1 MISNRPLDQYTLMF
15 EDASTNG
22 LKYERVIAAN
32 ITTELTTEA
41 QLNLVQT
48 RELLEHAYG
57 GDQSKVANLIEQ
69 FEVSH
74 LIQLLANSTDPLV
87 FNEAELVQFGF
98 DKDELEATRSAA
110 GTPS

>member
-15 EDASTNG
+15 ENATTDG
-22 LKYERVIAAN
+22 LRYERVIATN
-32 ITTELTTEA
+32 ITTDLTAEA
-41 QLNLVQT
+41 QLNLAQT
-48 RELLEHAYG
+48 RGLLEHAYG

-74 LIQLLANSTDPLV
+74 LIQLLANAKDPLV

-98 DKDELEATRSAA
+98 DKDKLEVTQRAVGA
-110 GTPS
+110 

>member
-15 EDASTNG
+15 EDVPANG
-22 LKYERVIAAN
+22 LKYERVIATN
-32 ITTELTTEA
+32 ITTELTAEA
-41 QLNLVQT
+41 QLNLAQT
-48 RELLEHAYG
+48 RGLLDHAYG

-87 FNEAELVQFGF
+87 FNEAELIQFGF
-98 DKDELEATRSAA
+98 DKDELEATQRAA
-110 GTPS
+110 GALS